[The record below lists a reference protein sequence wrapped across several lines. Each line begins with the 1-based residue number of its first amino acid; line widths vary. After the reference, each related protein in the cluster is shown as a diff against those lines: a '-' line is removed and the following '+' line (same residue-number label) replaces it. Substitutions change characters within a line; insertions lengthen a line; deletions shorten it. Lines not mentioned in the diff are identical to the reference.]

1 MTRFLQKTS
10 VITFPA
16 RSVPEH
22 KRLFFSAVILLLLL
36 LGISSVA
43 MQPSLKKPSNL
54 TATAAS
60 SSQINL
66 SWKDNSNDE
75 QGFKIERKTGAGGAY
90 SQIATVPANTTT
102 YSNAGLSSSTTY
114 YYRVSGYSG
123 TSNSNYSNEAGATT
137 RGTAP
142 SAPTGLTASPGN
154 ASVTLS
160 WAASAGATS
169 YNVKRSTAS
178 GGPHVT
184 IATGVTTTSYTNT
197 GLANGTTYYYVVSA
211 VNANGEGANS
221 AEASATPLAPPA
233 APNGLTATASGTQI
247 SLAWVASANA
257 TSYNV
262 KRATTAG
269 GPYASIATGVT
280 TTGYTDGGLASGTT
294 YYYVVSAVGGSGEG
308 ANSAEASAT
317 TAPAAPTGLTATAGN
332 AQVSLAWSASA
343 GASSYKVFRATSP
356 GSYSSPLVSSI
367 TTTSYTDSTAVNG
380 TTYYYVV
387 RAANAA
393 GDSAS
398 SNEVSATPIN
408 SPPSVSIT
416 NPANN
421 ASFTAPATI
430 TIDAAASDGDGTVG
444 KVEFFQGLAKL
455 GEDTSAPYSYT
466 WSDAAVGNYTLTAKA
481 TDNGGATTTS
491 SAVSI
496 TVIQS
501 PPSAPTG
508 LTATAASS
516 SQINLNWTDNSND
529 ETGFKIER
537 KQGAGSSYAEVT
549 TVGANV
555 TTYNDTGLSAATQY
569 YYRVRAHNAGV
580 HSGYSNEANAT
591 TNDTAPAAPSG
602 LTAAAAS
609 SSQVNLSWIDNST
622 NETGFKIE
630 RKTDAAGTYAQV
642 GTVGAGVTTYSDMG
656 LIAATQYYYRVRAH
670 NAVGDS
676 AYSDEANA
684 TTNGTPP
691 AAPTG
696 LTATPSG
703 TQVTLAWAA
712 STNATSYNVKR
723 ATTAGGPYASVVTGV
738 TTTGY
743 TNTGLANGTTYYYVV
758 SAVNANGEGAN
769 SAEASAI
776 TAPAAPTGL
785 TATAGNAQVS
795 LAWNAST
802 GATSYNVKRATTSG
816 GAYTT
821 IVTGVTTTSY
831 ADTGVTNGTTYYYVV
846 AAVNAS
852 GESPNSAQAS
862 ATPGVAPPAPTNL
875 TAAAGNAQISLSWA
889 ASSGA
894 TSYNL
899 YRGTSSGFTPNDSN
913 RAAAG
918 LTATSYTSTGLTN
931 GTAYYFIVRAVNAAG
946 ESGNSNE
953 AGATPSAGAGV
964 GEWSAPF
971 PSAVSGTHLHV
982 LPTGK
987 VMFHTNNTN
996 PDTDYDPRLWDPATG
1011 IFTAAAMPGYNI
1023 YCSGHSFL
1031 PDGRLFFI
1039 SGHIAS
1045 GVGPS
1050 DASIYDPFTD
1060 SWTRT
1065 ANMNAG
1071 RWYPTSTT
1079 LPNGDVLAISGRDE
1093 AALWNNV
1100 PQVWQKATGTWRDL
1114 SDAQLQL
1121 FYYPFM
1127 FVAPNG
1133 KVFYA
1138 GSTQITRYLD
1148 TSGTGSWTTVANT
1161 NFGDRGDQSTWAVMY
1176 DDGKVLIGG
1185 GADPP
1190 TATAEVIN
1198 LNDASPA
1205 WRYVAPMAYP
1215 RRHSNATLLPDG
1227 KVLVTGGTSG
1237 PGFNNETSPV
1247 YAAEM
1252 WDPAT
1257 ESWTTMAS
1265 MSRMRLYH
1273 STAVL
1278 LPDGRVLAAGQPR
1291 GGATQQ
1297 DAEIYS
1303 PPYLF
1308 KGARPT
1314 ITSAPASVTYGQ
1326 TFSVGTPDSANI
1338 AQITWIGLS
1347 SATHSFNQN
1356 QRINRLSFSRVAGG
1370 LNVTTPPNANL
1381 CPPGY
1386 YMLFILNGNGV
1397 PSVAKFIR
1405 IEAASV
1411 PSAPSDLRA
1420 TVVSGARVDLAWND
1434 SADNETSFRI
1444 ERKTGAGGAY
1454 LEIGSVGANVTT
1466 YQDNTVS
1473 SGNTYYYRV
1482 RARNNYGDSG
1492 YSGEVS
1498 VTPGSQASGINFR
1511 GASTANP
1518 GNSSSIT
1525 MAKPTAVVSGDVM
1538 VAAIWIKG
1546 GSTEIG
1552 TITPPPGWTLVRNEN
1567 YYNLDALVTYYK
1579 VATSSEPAGY
1589 TWSFST
1595 SPGLLGGIVA
1605 YSGVNQTT
1613 PVDRSAGDQSF
1624 YGSTSVPAPSVTTT
1638 VANTRMISFFAY
1650 YDPGSFMPPAGMTE
1664 RFDISNS
1671 VSFMSFSADD
1681 ESRPSAGPTGTRTA
1695 VASGAANHWITQTI
1709 ALKP

>member
-1 MTRFLQKTS
+1 GKVEFFQGSAKLGEDTS
-10 VITFPA
+10 APYSYTWSNVAAGNYTLTA
-16 RSVPEH
+16 RATDSGGAATTS
-22 KRLFFSAVILLLLL
+22 SAVDITV
-36 LGISSVA
+36 SPA
-43 MQPSLKKPSNL
+43 PPSAPTGL

-66 SWKDNSNDE
+66 SWTDNSNDE
-75 QGFKIERKTGAGGAY
+75 TGFKIERKKGAGGSYAEVTTVGANVTTYNDTGLSAATQYYYRVRAHNAGVNSGYSNEANATTNDTAPAAPSGLTAAAASSSQVNLTWIDNSTNETGFKIERKTDAAGTYAQVGTVGAG
-90 SQIATVPANTTT
+90 VTT
-102 YSNAGLSSSTTY
+102 YSDIGLTAATQY
-114 YYRVSGYSG
+114 FYRVRAYNAVGDSAYSD
-123 TSNSNYSNEAGATT
+123 EANATT
-137 RGTAP
+137 NGTPPA
-142 SAPTGLTASPGN
+142 APTGLTATPSN
-154 ASVTLS
+154 TQVTL
-160 WAASAGATS
+160 
-169 YNVKRSTAS
+169 
-178 GGPHVT
+178 
-184 IATGVTTTSYTNT
+184 
-197 GLANGTTYYYVVSA
+197 
-211 VNANGEGANS
+211 
-221 AEASATPLAPPA
+221 
-233 APNGLTATASGTQI
+233 
-247 SLAWVASANA
+247 AWTASANA

-280 TTGYTDGGLASGTT
+280 TTGYTNTGLANGTT
-294 YYYVVSAVGGSGEG
+294 YYYVVSAVNANGEG

-343 GASSYKVFRATSP
+343 GA
-356 GSYSSPLVSSI
+356 
-367 TTTSYTDSTAVNG
+367 
-380 TTYYYVV
+380 
-387 RAANAA
+387 
-393 GDSAS
+393 
-398 SNEVSATPIN
+398 
-408 SPPSVSIT
+408 
-416 NPANN
+416 
-421 ASFTAPATI
+421 
-430 TIDAAASDGDGTVG
+430 
-444 KVEFFQGLAKL
+444 
-455 GEDTSAPYSYT
+455 
-466 WSDAAVGNYTLTAKA
+466 
-481 TDNGGATTTS
+481 
-491 SAVSI
+491 
-496 TVIQS
+496 
-501 PPSAPTG
+501 TG
-508 LTATAASS
+508 
-516 SQINLNWTDNSND
+516 
-529 ETGFKIER
+529 
-537 KQGAGSSYAEVT
+537 
-549 TVGANV
+549 
-555 TTYNDTGLSAATQY
+555 
-569 YYRVRAHNAGV
+569 
-580 HSGYSNEANAT
+580 
-591 TNDTAPAAPSG
+591 
-602 LTAAAAS
+602 
-609 SSQVNLSWIDNST
+609 
-622 NETGFKIE
+622 
-630 RKTDAAGTYAQV
+630 
-642 GTVGAGVTTYSDMG
+642 
-656 LIAATQYYYRVRAH
+656 
-670 NAVGDS
+670 
-676 AYSDEANA
+676 
-684 TTNGTPP
+684 
-691 AAPTG
+691 
-696 LTATPSG
+696 
-703 TQVTLAWAA
+703 
-712 STNATSYNVKR
+712 
-723 ATTAGGPYASVVTGV
+723 
-738 TTTGY
+738 
-743 TNTGLANGTTYYYVV
+743 
-758 SAVNANGEGAN
+758 
-769 SAEASAI
+769 
-776 TAPAAPTGL
+776 
-785 TATAGNAQVS
+785 
-795 LAWNAST
+795 
-802 GATSYNVKRATTSG
+802 YNVKRATTSG

-862 ATPGVAPPAPTNL
+862 ATPGVVPPAPTNL

-899 YRGTSSGFTPNDSN
+899 YRSTSSGFTPNDSN
-913 RAAAG
+913 RAATG
-918 LTATSYTSTGLTN
+918 LTATSYTNTGLTN
-931 GTAYYFIVRAVNAAG
+931 GTTYYFIVRAVNAAG

-971 PSAVSGTHLHV
+971 LSPVSGTHLHV

-987 VMFHTNNTN
+987 VMFHANEDGVD
-996 PDTDYDPRLWDPATG
+996 PDYNPRLWDPATG
-1011 IFTAAAMPGYNI
+1011 AFTAAAQPGYNI

-1039 SGHIAS
+1039 SGHIS
-1045 GVGPS
+1045 GGVGPS

-1093 AALWNNV
+1093 ASLWNNV

-1138 GSTQITRYLD
+1138 GSTQTTRYLD

-1198 LNDASPA
+1198 LNDASPT

-1273 STAVL
+1273 SAAVL

-1308 KGARPT
+1308 KGARPA
-1314 ITSAPASVTYGQ
+1314 IASAPTSVTYGQ
-1326 TFSVGTPDSANI
+1326 TFFV
-1338 AQITWIGLS
+1338 
-1347 SATHSFNQN
+1347 
-1356 QRINRLSFSRVAGG
+1356 V
-1370 LNVTTPPNANL
+1370 
-1381 CPPGY
+1381 
-1386 YMLFILNGNGV
+1386 ILNGNGV

-1405 IEAASV
+1405 IETAS
-1411 PSAPSDLRA
+1411 PPAAPSDLRA
-1420 TVVSGARVDLAWND
+1420 TAVSGTRVDLAWNEG
-1434 SADNETSFRI
+1434 ADNETSFRI

-1454 LEIGSVGANVTT
+1454 SEIGSVGANVTT

-1613 PVDRSAGDQSF
+1613 PIDASAGDQSF

-1638 VANTRMISFFAY
+1638 VANTHMISFFAY
-1650 YDPGSFMPPAGMTE
+1650 YDPGSFTPPAGMTE

-1695 VASGAANHWITQTI
+1695 VASGEANHWITQTI

>member
-1 MTRFLQKTS
+1 
-10 VITFPA
+10 
-16 RSVPEH
+16 
-22 KRLFFSAVILLLLL
+22 
-36 LGISSVA
+36 
-43 MQPSLKKPSNL
+43 MQPRLRKPSNL

-90 SQIATVPANTTT
+90 SQVATVPANTTA
-102 YSNAGLSSSTTY
+102 YSNAGLSPSTTY
-114 YYRVSGYSG
+114 YYRVRAYSG
-123 TSNSNYSNEAGATT
+123 TENGSYSNEASATT
-137 RGTAP
+137 RGTP
-142 SAPTGLTASPGN
+142 PPAPTGLAASPSN

-178 GGPHVT
+178 GGPYATV
-184 IATGVTTTSYTNT
+184 ATGVTATSYTNT

-233 APNGLTATASGTQI
+233 APTGLTATASGTQI
-247 SLAWVASANA
+247 SLAWTASTNA

-262 KRATTAG
+262 KRATVAG
-269 GPYASIATGVT
+269 GPYASVVTGLT

-294 YYYVVSAVGGSGEG
+294 YYYVVSAVGSSGEG
-308 ANSAEASAT
+308 ANSAEASAM
-317 TAPAAPTGLTATAGN
+317 TAPAAPTGLTAAAGDT
-332 AQVSLAWSASA
+332 QVRLSWNASA

-356 GSYSSPLVSSI
+356 SGYSAPLVSSI

-408 SPPSVSIT
+408 NPPTVSIT
-416 NPANN
+416 NPTNN

-430 TIDAAASDGDGTVG
+430 TIDATASDGDGTVG
-444 KVEFFQGLAKL
+444 KVEFFQGSDKL
-455 GEDTSAPYSYT
+455 GEDTSAPYSYP
-466 WSDAAVGNYTLTAKA
+466 WSNAAVGNYTLTAKA

-491 SAVSI
+491 SAVNI
-496 TVIQS
+496 TVLPA

-516 SQINLNWTDNSND
+516 SQINLNWADNSSD

-537 KQGAGSSYAEVT
+537 KQGAGGSYAEVM

-580 HSGYSNEANAT
+580 NSGYSNEANAT

-630 RKTDAAGTYAQV
+630 RKTGAGAYAQV
-642 GTVGAGVTTYSDMG
+642 DTVGAGVTTYSDMG
-656 LIAATQYYYRVRAH
+656 LTAATQYYYRVRAY
-670 NAVGDS
+670 NVVGDS

-696 LTATPSG
+696 LTATASN
-703 TQVTLAWAA
+703 TQVTLAWTA

-723 ATTAGGPYASVVTGV
+723 ATAAGGPYASVVTGV

-769 SAEASAI
+769 SAEASAM

-785 TATAGNAQVS
+785 TTTPGNAQVS
-795 LAWNAST
+795 LAWSAST
-802 GATSYNVKRATTSG
+802 GATGYNVKRATTSG
-816 GAYTT
+816 GTYTT
-821 IVTGVTTTSY
+821 IVTGVTATSY
-831 ADTGVTNGTTYYYVV
+831 TDTGVTNGTTYYYVV

-862 ATPGVAPPAPTNL
+862 ATPGVTPPAPTNL
-875 TAAAGNAQISLSWA
+875 TATAGNAQISLSWT

-899 YRGTSSGFTPNDSN
+899 YRGPSSGFIPSDSN
-913 RAAAG
+913 RAATG
-918 LTATSYTSTGLTN
+918 LTATSYTNTGLTN

-953 AGATPSAGAGV
+953 ASATPSAGVEV
-964 GEWSAPF
+964 GQWSAPI
-971 PSAVSGTHLHV
+971 PWLVSGIHMHV

-987 VMFHTNNTN
+987 VMFHTNTGRD
-996 PDTDYDPRLWDPATG
+996 PDSDPRLWDPATG
-1011 IFTAAAMPGYNI
+1011 AFTAAAKPGYNI

-1050 DASIYDPFTD
+1050 DASIYNPFTD

-1093 AALWNNV
+1093 AGLWNNV
-1100 PQVWQKATGTWRDL
+1100 PQVWQKATGTWRNL

-1133 KVFYA
+1133 KVFNA

-1148 TSGTGSWTTVANT
+1148 TSGTGSWTTVAST
-1161 NFGDRGDQSTWAVMY
+1161 NYGRSRDRADLGRAPLYPERGDHHITA
-1176 DDGKVLIGG
+1176 DNARRFRHRDG
-1185 GADPP
+1185 
-1190 TATAEVIN
+1190 
-1198 LNDASPA
+1198 
-1205 WRYVAPMAYP
+1205 
-1215 RRHSNATLLPDG
+1215 
-1227 KVLVTGGTSG
+1227 
-1237 PGFNNETSPV
+1237 
-1247 YAAEM
+1247 
-1252 WDPAT
+1252 
-1257 ESWTTMAS
+1257 
-1265 MSRMRLYH
+1265 
-1273 STAVL
+1273 
-1278 LPDGRVLAAGQPR
+1278 
-1291 GGATQQ
+1291 
-1297 DAEIYS
+1297 
-1303 PPYLF
+1303 
-1308 KGARPT
+1308 
-1314 ITSAPASVTYGQ
+1314 
-1326 TFSVGTPDSANI
+1326 
-1338 AQITWIGLS
+1338 
-1347 SATHSFNQN
+1347 
-1356 QRINRLSFSRVAGG
+1356 SRVAGIRRRCAAEINHTRLASRSDTDFTAITG
-1370 LNVTTPPNANL
+1370 IAIVIARTHAV
-1381 CPPGY
+1381 
-1386 YMLFILNGNGV
+1386 IIGV
-1397 PSVAKFIR
+1397 
-1405 IEAASV
+1405 
-1411 PSAPSDLRA
+1411 SARDG
-1420 TVVSGARVDLAWND
+1420 VVLIGRHV
-1434 SADNETSFRI
+1434 SADASYFRI
-1444 ERKTGAGGAY
+1444 
-1454 LEIGSVGANVTT
+1454 
-1466 YQDNTVS
+1466 
-1473 SGNTYYYRV
+1473 
-1482 RARNNYGDSG
+1482 
-1492 YSGEVS
+1492 
-1498 VTPGSQASGINFR
+1498 
-1511 GASTANP
+1511 
-1518 GNSSSIT
+1518 
-1525 MAKPTAVVSGDVM
+1525 
-1538 VAAIWIKG
+1538 
-1546 GSTEIG
+1546 
-1552 TITPPPGWTLVRNEN
+1552 
-1567 YYNLDALVTYYK
+1567 
-1579 VATSSEPAGY
+1579 
-1589 TWSFST
+1589 
-1595 SPGLLGGIVA
+1595 
-1605 YSGVNQTT
+1605 
-1613 PVDRSAGDQSF
+1613 
-1624 YGSTSVPAPSVTTT
+1624 
-1638 VANTRMISFFAY
+1638 
-1650 YDPGSFMPPAGMTE
+1650 
-1664 RFDISNS
+1664 
-1671 VSFMSFSADD
+1671 
-1681 ESRPSAGPTGTRTA
+1681 
-1695 VASGAANHWITQTI
+1695 GAACPCFPLNP
-1709 ALKP
+1709 K